1 MIESAYIHI
10 PFCIRKCKYC
20 SFVSGEDIK
29 NKEQYLDALLT
40 EISGKYKDEKLKT
53 IYIGGGTPSLLEP
66 CDIKNILSCFKYTKE
81 TEITLEANP
90 ETVTE
95 SKIKE
100 FKNLGINR
108 ISIGVQ
114 TFNDKLLQLIGRK
127 HTKENILN
135 SIEHIKSA
143 GFTNYSLDLIYGLP
157 LQTVDM
163 FIEDIKEALKTEPKH
178 ISSYGLK
185 IEEGSFFYN
194 NKPKS
199 LPDDEEQAKMY
210 LKLCEIL
217 KDNGF
222 NHYEISNF
230 AKNGFESRHNQVYWH
245 NKEYYGFGLNASGYE
260 NNIRY
265 RNKSNLKE
273 YLQNPLIPE
282 EQNVLTE
289 QETRENEIFL
299 ALRLAEG
306 LDIKEFNNK
315 YKTDFLND
323 YGDIIKKYLEMKLL
337 EYTKDSLKLTE
348 NGFLLSNE
356 IMSEFIET

>member
-40 EISGKYKDEKLKT
+40 EISEKYNDENLKT
-53 IYIGGGTPSLLEP
+53 IYIGGGTPSLLEA
-66 CDIKNILSCFKYTKE
+66 CDIKKILSCFKYDDN

-90 ETVTE
+90 ETVVE
-95 SKIKE
+95 SK
-100 FKNLGINR
+100 FKKLKNIGINR
-108 ISIGVQ
+108 ISLGVQ
-114 TFNDKLLQLIGRK
+114 TFNDKLLQQIGRK
-127 HTKENILN
+127 HTKEDILSAV
-135 SIEHIKSA
+135 SIIKSS
-143 GFTNYSLDLIYGLP
+143 GFKNISLDLIYGLP
-157 LQTVDM
+157 SQTLNM
-163 FIEDIKEALKTEPKH
+163 FIDDINEAIKTEPKH

-185 IEEGSFFYN
+185 IEEGSFFYKN
-194 NKPKS
+194 MPDN

-230 AKNGFESRHNQVYWH
+230 AKEGFESKHNQVYWQ

-260 NNIRY
+260 KNIRY
-265 RNKSNLKE
+265 RNNSVLKKYIE
-273 YLQNPLIPE
+273 NPLLPE
-282 EQNVLTE
+282 EKNVLTE

-299 ALRLAEG
+299 ALRLAKG

-315 YKTDFLND
+315 YKTDFLSE
-323 YGDIIKKYLEMKLL
+323 YGDIIKKYSEMKLI
-337 EYTKDSLKLTE
+337 EYSQDSLKLTE

-356 IMSEFIET
+356 IMSEFIS